1 MPASGLRELWY
12 RDAPRYLQE
21 AFDGVHA
28 IFDPATGETH
38 FLAELPALIL
48 TAVDNQPATPEAL
61 MDRLIGSDDAGRA
74 MEQQVSAT
82 LQFLAAAELVESTPS
97 AAN

>member
-1 MPASGLRELWY
+1 MSVSGSGELWY

-21 AFDGVHA
+21 TFDGVHA

-38 FLAELPALIL
+38 FLAELPAIIL
-48 TAVDNQPATPEAL
+48 TAVDNHPVTPEAL
-61 MDRLIGSDDAGRA
+61 LDRLMGSDDAGRA
-74 MEQQVSAT
+74 MDQQVSAT

-97 AAN
+97 AAI